1 MLGWRRGLPIDKGM
15 TPTLSTLLRPPTPE
29 LQILC
34 WSRQLKPVKFNEY
47 AALRF
52 VSSAMHSMRSA
63 QAPDCRPIDQLH
75 TTYDGI
81 YSLCL
86 GSLYL
91 HGLLPSGKE
100 GYRALAIQLGSEQ
113 LRLSTLQRDKILNT
127 SLYLQLMVS
136 DCPEHVEDPVCQ
148 DMLGLGLH
156 TLRQA
161 RKVFPDWFH

>member
-1 MLGWRRGLPIDKGM
+1 M

-52 VSSAMHSMRSA
+52 LSNALRAMRNA
-63 QAPDCRPIDQLH
+63 QAPDCAPIDQLS
-75 TTYDGI
+75 TAYDGI
-81 YSLCL
+81 YALCL

-100 GYRALAIQLGSEQ
+100 GYRTLAIQLGSER
-113 LRLSTLQRDKILNT
+113 LRLSTLERDKILNT
-127 SLYLQLMVS
+127 HLYLQLLVG
-136 DCPEHVEDPVCQ
+136 DCPEFVEEAVAQ
-148 DMLGLGLH
+148 DMLALGLH
-156 TLRQA
+156 TLAQA
-161 RKVFPDWFH
+161 RKVYPDWFH

>member
-1 MLGWRRGLPIDKGM
+1 M

-47 AALRF
+47 SALRF
-52 VSSAMHSMRSA
+52 LSNAMRAMHHAHTPECS
-63 QAPDCRPIDQLH
+63 PIDQLH
-75 TTYDGI
+75 TAYDGI

-100 GYRALAIQLGSEQ
+100 GYRALAIQLGSER
-113 LRLSTLQRDKILNT
+113 LRLTTLERDKIINT
-127 SLYLQLMVS
+127 HHYLQLMAG
-136 DCPEHVEDPVCQ
+136 DCPEYVEDVVAQ
-148 DMLGLGLH
+148 DMRALGLH
-156 TLRQA
+156 TLAQA
-161 RKVFPDWFH
+161 RRVFPDWFH

>member
-1 MLGWRRGLPIDKGM
+1 M

-29 LQILC
+29 LQILS
-34 WSRQLKPVKFNEY
+34 WSRQLNPVRFNEY

-52 VSSAMHSMRSA
+52 LSNALGAMRHA
-63 QAPDCRPIDQLH
+63 QTPDCTPIDQLH
-75 TTYDGI
+75 TAYDGI

-91 HGLLPSGKE
+91 HGMLPNGKE
-100 GYRALAIQLGSEQ
+100 GYRALAIQLGSEA
-113 LRLSTLQRDKILNT
+113 LRLSPPEREKILNT

-136 DCPEHVEDPVCQ
+136 DCPEQVEEVVAQ
-148 DMLGLGLH
+148 DMLALGQRA
-156 TLRQA
+156 LRQA

>member
-1 MLGWRRGLPIDKGM
+1 M

-34 WSRQLKPVKFNEY
+34 WSRQLKPVRFNEY

-52 VSSAMHSMRSA
+52 LSNALRAMHNA

-113 LRLSTLQRDKILNT
+113 LRLTPLQRDKILNT
-127 SLYLQLMVS
+127 NRYLQLMVS
-136 DCPEHVEDPVCQ
+136 DCPEQVEDLVCQ
-148 DMLGLGLH
+148 DMLGLGQH

-161 RKVFPDWFH
+161 RRVYPDWFD